1 MAHKVTKS
9 DIQKM
14 EEEIDRRKHIDR
26 PRLLEAVK
34 EARAQGD
41 LSENFE
47 YYAAKKEK
55 NKNEARI
62 RYLDRMIRLSA
73 VIDDSHEE
81 GQAGI
86 GDEVTVVFEEDGF
99 EDTYILVTT
108 MRADS
113 LKNYISI
120 ESPIGR
126 AIKGAKVGDK
136 VKVVLDNKSEFFVTI
151 KKICKSDK
159 DVDIASF

>member
-1 MAHKVTKS
+1 
-9 DIQKM
+9 
-14 EEEIDRRKHIDR
+14 
-26 PRLLEAVK
+26 
-34 EARAQGD
+34 
-41 LSENFE
+41 
-47 YYAAKKEK
+47 
-55 NKNEARI
+55 
-62 RYLDRMIRLSA
+62 MIRLSE

>member
-62 RYLDRMIRLSA
+62 RYLDRMIRLSE

-86 GDEVTVVFEEDGF
+86 GDEVTVVFEEDRF

>member
-62 RYLDRMIRLSA
+62 RNLDRMIRLSE